1 MTGRR
6 DFPIRAPPP
15 PGPSPRILPDIFT
28 GPYLLFTG
36 PYLLLEPEL
45 AFVLLDTEDRPA
57 GCIVG
62 TADTPPFVAAYRR
75 EWLPRFA
82 GRYPWPGAHGSGED
96 RDAERTH
103 ELHHPEWMLR
113 DDLTDY
119 PAHLHIALA
128 PQAQGKG
135 AGRALM
141 DTYLEALRAAGVPR
155 VHLSMSAA
163 NIGARAFYDRLGFQQ
178 IARPTPTR
186 VLLGRRTQACWDLAR
201 HHGPQLQNNHS
212 RAPG

>member
-1 MTGRR
+1 MNAIRPYRPADRDALYTICIRTGDAGR
-6 DFPIRAPPP
+6 DATTLYRD
-15 PGPSPRILPDIFT
+15 PRILPDI
-28 GPYLLFTG
+28 FTG

-45 AFVLLDTEDRPA
+45 AFVLLDTEDRPT
-57 GCIVG
+57 GYIVG
-62 TADTPPFVAAYRR
+62 TADTPRFVAAYRR
-75 EWLPRFA
+75 DWSPRVA
-82 GRYPWPGAHGSGED
+82 GRYPRAAAHGSGLG
-96 RDAERTH
+96 RDAERIH

-135 AGRALM
+135 AGRALI
-141 DTYLEALRAAGVPR
+141 DTYLKALRAAGVPR

-163 NIGARAFYDRLGFQQ
+163 NTGARAFYDRLGFHQ

-186 VLLGRRTQACWDLAR
+186 VLLGRRTHPL
-201 HHGPQLQNNHS
+201 PL
-212 RAPG
+212 PGVTPHP